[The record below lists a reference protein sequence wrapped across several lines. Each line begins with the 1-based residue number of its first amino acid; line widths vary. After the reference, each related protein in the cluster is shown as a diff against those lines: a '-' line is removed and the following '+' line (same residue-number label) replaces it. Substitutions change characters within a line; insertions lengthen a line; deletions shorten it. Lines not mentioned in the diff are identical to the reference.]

1 MIKLTYKRKYLTGSL
16 LTVLGSM
23 ITMIGSVVEVRH
35 GAGAE
40 AESLHLFHKQ

>member
-1 MIKLTYKRKYLTGSL
+1 MIKLTYKRKYLMGGL
-16 LTVLGSM
+16 LTVIGSM